1 MTVIER
7 FQEIQS
13 IPVFDLLR
21 KCEER
26 RYDPE
31 CLRYENIGIEV
42 SSSFFHFFHRRPVS
56 SGSESAISACTLMS
70 FGPDVECWTAC
81 VGNVCVGDAAVGAVE
96 FCEDGTASVPSWM
109 LDILVAKYNVH
120 GRKQTRIIQQKQ
132 LSYRI
137 TRRVTADLVWTLQ
150 GEIDEPIREEL
161 DVFDPSDLESW
172 DEMGDYWRR
181 GSSTR
186 SRLLEADNIL
196 LKYVC

>member
-1 MTVIER
+1 MWRASLRSWVL
-7 FQEIQS
+7 EI
-13 IPVFDLLR
+13 R
-21 KCEER
+21 KYR
-26 RYDPE
+26 
-31 CLRYENIGIEV
+31 NQV

-56 SGSESAISACTLMS
+56 SGSESAISACILMS

-96 FCEDGTASVPSWM
+96 FCEDGTASVPSCM
-109 LDILVAKYNVH
+109 LDILVPKYNVH
-120 GRKQTRIIQQKQ
+120 GRKQTRIIQQKH

-181 GSSTR
+181 GRSSR
-186 SRLLEADNIL
+186 SRLLEAVNIL

>member
-1 MTVIER
+1 
-7 FQEIQS
+7 
-13 IPVFDLLR
+13 
-21 KCEER
+21 
-26 RYDPE
+26 
-31 CLRYENIGIEV
+31 
-42 SSSFFHFFHRRPVS
+42 
-56 SGSESAISACTLMS
+56 
-70 FGPDVECWTAC
+70 
-81 VGNVCVGDAAVGAVE
+81 
-96 FCEDGTASVPSWM
+96 M

-132 LSYRI
+132 LSYGI

-181 GSSTR
+181 GSSSR
-186 SRLLEADNIL
+186 SRLLEAVNIL

>member
-1 MTVIER
+1 
-7 FQEIQS
+7 
-13 IPVFDLLR
+13 
-21 KCEER
+21 
-26 RYDPE
+26 
-31 CLRYENIGIEV
+31 
-42 SSSFFHFFHRRPVS
+42 
-56 SGSESAISACTLMS
+56 
-70 FGPDVECWTAC
+70 
-81 VGNVCVGDAAVGAVE
+81 
-96 FCEDGTASVPSWM
+96 M
-109 LDILVAKYNVH
+109 LDILVTKYNVH

>member
-1 MTVIER
+1 MWRASLRSWVL
-7 FQEIQS
+7 EI
-13 IPVFDLLR
+13 R
-21 KCEER
+21 KYR
-26 RYDPE
+26 NR
-31 CLRYENIGIEV
+31 V

-56 SGSESAISACTLMS
+56 SGSESAISACILMS

-81 VGNVCVGDAAVGAVE
+81 FGNVCVGDAAVEAVE

-150 GEIDEPIREEL
+150 GEIEEPIREEL

-181 GSSTR
+181 GSSGR
-186 SRLLEADNIL
+186 SRLLEAVNIL